1 MDNID
6 ISDKFGIAM
15 RINTRSLASL
25 CMKNTDFSEIC
36 RNEDFWRA
44 KYQQDFGLRD
54 YRNRPVTGSWLEDYK
69 RGEDRL
75 DDYKQ
80 GQDEDEQDDDDL
92 VQISGHLTDEGVEC
106 QALRGDDGKLYTLTG
121 DIGEYKVGDRVQ
133 VQGNRAQISFCMQGI
148 TIAVTDIKSL

>member
-75 DDYKQ
+75 DDYNAV
-80 GQDEDEQDDDDL
+80 GGSVTTFPAGALLIDPA
-92 VQISGHLTDEGVEC
+92 IS
-106 QALRGDDGKLYTLTG
+106 
-121 DIGEYKVGDRVQ
+121 
-133 VQGNRAQISFCMQGI
+133 
-148 TIAVTDIKSL
+148 